1 VSGPRSGRR
10 AGVLGAHERVGVLA
24 LLVSVPLAAFA
35 APAPTSTV
43 AGIGPGTGAAAP
55 PPLDLSLHASVHTAS
70 RAVGTSTAAAALV
83 RTASGAGGESPWT
96 AHAAAAG
103 ATAAVGLVSTATG
116 AAMAA
121 SSSDARG
128 ADEPGTPPR
137 QALPTWLVPPPT
149 LEEAWPTLPAWPTLG
164 RAGPS
169 EQGAS
174 EPWALVARVVPVLS
188 ADEAPSP
195 ALLLALVVAV
205 LLASELVRRAR
216 ARLPST
222 GLVPRALAWLHIGG
236 RSVLVLL
243 VLSTVPRLLP
253 SALSPLL
260 PWMLVAAAAAVGW
273 SVRDVLADV
282 VAGLVLGLERRLT
295 PGTWVS
301 CGPHEGVIERHSLRA
316 VWLVDAQGQRVAVP
330 HRVLLASPVVTHA
343 GRRAE
348 HELALRV
355 PRAAGAAQIRRA
367 LVDAVLTSPWVRPE
381 VRPLVRRDGLET
393 DVWHVRAELLD
404 ARFAPAYEGEL
415 LERVEEL
422 LAVSIDPDT

>member
-1 VSGPRSGRR
+1 MSGPRPNRR
-10 AGVLGAHERVGVLA
+10 AGAPPPCARVGGLVLLA
-24 LLVSVPLAAFA
+24 LVPLAVLA

-43 AGIGPGTGAAAP
+43 AGEGASALPRLDGLGSP
-55 PPLDLSLHASVHTAS
+55 PVRTAS
-70 RAVGTSTAAAALV
+70 RAASSSTTAAGLVRAASAVGDESPSTAPARV
-83 RTASGAGGESPWT
+83 
-96 AHAAAAG
+96 AG
-103 ATAAVGLVSTATG
+103 ATVAAEWVGSSATG
-116 AAMAA
+116 ATRAA
-121 SSSDARG
+121 ARIDG
-128 ADEPGTPPR
+128 APAGEPETPPR
-137 QALPTWLVPPPT
+137 PALPLWLVPPPT
-149 LEEAWPTLPAWPTLG
+149 PEQLGPVWPALG
-164 RAGPS
+164 REAAREPD
-169 EQGAS
+169 AS
-174 EPWALVARVVPVLS
+174 APWAVVARVVPVLS

-195 ALLLALVVAV
+195 ALLVVLVAAV

-216 ARLPST
+216 ARLPSS
-222 GLVPRALAWLHIGG
+222 GLLPRALAWLHIGG
-236 RSVLVLL
+236 RAVLVLL

-273 SVRDVLADV
+273 SARDVLVDV
-282 VAGLVLGLERRLT
+282 VAGVVLGLERRLT

-316 VWLVDAQGQRVAVP
+316 LWLVDTRGQRVAVP
-330 HRVLLASPVVTHA
+330 HRVLLATPVVTHA

-355 PRAAGAAQIRRA
+355 PRAAGAGQIRRA

-404 ARFAPAYEGEL
+404 ARFAAAYEGEL

-422 LAVSIDPDT
+422 LAVSTDSED